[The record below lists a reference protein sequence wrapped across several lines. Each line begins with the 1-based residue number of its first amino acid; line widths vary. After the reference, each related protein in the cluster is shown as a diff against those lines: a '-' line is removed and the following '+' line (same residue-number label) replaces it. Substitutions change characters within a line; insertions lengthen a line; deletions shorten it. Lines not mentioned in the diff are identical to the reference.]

1 MVPGL
6 TPPGNTRPCALFRR
20 VESIGVDD
28 GRRPGAHFRLDVG
41 RPRRPATSAPPE
53 VPPEC
58 SYGRGR
64 RVVGS
69 YVNRLEHRLPD
80 RAEGGLSEEVVG
92 GGGGC
97 HVVLLQHLVDGG
109 HDLLDPRWISPEWP
123 AALPCRFGST
133 PERLG

>member
-1 MVPGL
+1 MPGL
-6 TPPGNTRPCALFRR
+6 VPCFVL

-69 YVNRLEHRLPD
+69 SVNRLEHRLPD
-80 RAEGGLSEEVVG
+80 RAEGGLSEEFVG
-92 GGGGC
+92 GGGG
-97 HVVLLQHLVDGG
+97 VPGRPSPA
-109 HDLLDPRWISPEWP
+109 PRRRWP
-123 AALPCRFGST
+123 
-133 PERLG
+133 